1 MRQKA
6 RLGNA
11 NYWVQI
17 HRPCLPGLRIWNGSW
32 SRRIPMW
39 VRCEVRR
46 LLRKVRPKVRQ
57 FPKTLS
63 HTVFY
68 PYNFDCWLF
77 TSHYLL
83 SSCFTSFLL
92 FLCVVKIRCKVSSQR
107 SLQINKC
114 RCGGKGRL
122 GGFRCRCQKR
132 MGSSPITGTS
142 FKRDDRTQLENCAM
156 NTRITDTKKVEFGK
170 H

>member
-39 VRCEVRR
+39 VRREVRR
-46 LLRKVRPKVRQ
+46 FLRKVRPKVRQ

-63 HTVFY
+63 HTVFLSLQL
-68 PYNFDCWLF
+68 WLLVVYLPLPPF
-77 TSHYLL
+77 FMFHLL
-83 SSCFTSFLL
+83 SP
-92 FLCVVKIRCKVSSQR
+92 FLCVVKIRCKVNSQR
-107 SLQINKC
+107 SLQINKQIC

-122 GGFRCRCQKR
+122 GGFRFRCQVR
-132 MGSSPITGTS
+132 MGSSPITGT
-142 FKRDDRTQLENCAM
+142 KCWIATNWC
-156 NTRITDTKKVEFGK
+156 
-170 H
+170 